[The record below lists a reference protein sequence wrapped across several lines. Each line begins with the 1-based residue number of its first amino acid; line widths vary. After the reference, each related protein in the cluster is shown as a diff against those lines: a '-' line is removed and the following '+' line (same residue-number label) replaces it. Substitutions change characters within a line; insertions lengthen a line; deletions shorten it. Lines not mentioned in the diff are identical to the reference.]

1 MDKKVWH
8 LMSMYNGYVDKWRE
22 SDPPKSY
29 RISFIALV
37 SIGRNRT
44 EYILYED
51 ISYLGKNLN
60 GYYILQDV
68 FGNEKVDT
76 DIIRIICWVIEF
88 SFYGENLWVKENLLL
103 DKKFK
108 NGMKSALMI
117 TMKKSL

>member
-8 LMSMYNGYVDKWRE
+8 LMSMYNGYADKWRE

-88 SFYGENLWVKENLLL
+88 SFYRENL
-103 DKKFK
+103 
-108 NGMKSALMI
+108 
-117 TMKKSL
+117 